1 MWLASCDIE
10 FNAANF
16 KVTILLKDPS
26 PELEKW
32 HEQQLLNHLKLHI
45 FCFLINKVVHD
56 SIFVTENHDI
66 FKFIDTRETH
76 HLIKTYYLD
85 EESGLKLVVVYAKED
100 NLGFDGLPIFTGDSE
115 RLGYP

>member
-1 MWLASCDIE
+1 
-10 FNAANF
+10 
-16 KVTILLKDPS
+16 
-26 PELEKW
+26 
-32 HEQQLLNHLKLHI
+32 LLNHLKLHI

-66 FKFIDTRETH
+66 FKFIDTREAH

-85 EESGLKLVVVYAKED
+85 EESGLKLLVVYARED

-115 RLGYP
+115 RLGYY